1 MPSTPTRSDADSA
14 IARATL
20 ARFIAELVAEPDARW
35 LARLADPEAISE
47 LRLAAATLC
56 IDPRTLESIWHQLQR
71 ADRITDEHGHLCGHT
86 VRSSC
91 PPYEL
96 EYGSGEVF
104 QQSQALADIGGF
116 YRAFGMQLS
125 GSLAERPDHIVPEW
139 EFLSLLALKEAR
151 AIVAGH
157 IDSASCCRDAQRSFL
172 KDHAAAWMFGWF
184 NRVRNERPDGF
195 FSAVVNV
202 AESVLRE
209 WCASRSVSVGAD
221 WLELR
226 PVTDED
232 STITC
237 GAPGAAEVELGPR
250 LAQALRQEAGPC

>member
-1 MPSTPTRSDADSA
+1 M
-14 IARATL
+14 
-20 ARFIAELVAEPDARW
+20 
-35 LARLADPEAISE
+35 
-47 LRLAAATLC
+47 RLAAATL
-56 IDPRTLESIWHQLQR
+56 SIVSRPLDVIWQQLSS
-71 ADRITDEHGHLCGHT
+71 ADRIVDEHGILFGHT
-86 VRSSC
+86 VRSTC

-116 YRAFGMQLS
+116 YQAFGMQLS
-125 GSLAERPDHIVPEW
+125 GPLAERPDHIVPEW
-139 EFLSLLALKEAR
+139 EFLSLLALREAQ
-151 AIVAGH
+151 AIAGGL
-157 IDSASCCRDAQRSFL
+157 IDSAICCRDAQRSFL
-172 KDHAAAWMFGWF
+172 KDHAAAWMVAWF
-184 NRVRNERPDGF
+184 NRVRDVRPDGF
-195 FSAVVNV
+195 FSAVVNL

-209 WCASRSVSVGAD
+209 WCAARSVSVGAG

-250 LAQALRQEAGPC
+250 LAQAFQQESGPC

>member
-1 MPSTPTRSDADSA
+1 MIRQ
-14 IARATL
+14 
-20 ARFIAELVAEPDARW
+20 
-35 LARLADPEAISE
+35 
-47 LRLAAATLC
+47 
-56 IDPRTLESIWHQLQR
+56 QLQR
-71 ADRITDEHGHLCGHT
+71 ADRIADEHGLLFSHT
-86 VRSSC
+86 VRSTC

-116 YRAFGMQLS
+116 YHAFSMQLS

-139 EFLSLLALKEAR
+139 EFLSLLALREAH
-151 AIVAGH
+151 AIDAGH
-157 IDSASCCRDAQRSFL
+157 IDSATCCRDAQRSFL
-172 KDHAAAWMFGWF
+172 KDHAAAWMFAWF
-184 NRVRNERPDGF
+184 NRVRDVRPDGF
-195 FSAVVNV
+195 FSAVADL
-202 AESVLRE
+202 AEAALRE
-209 WCASRSVSVGAD
+209 WCASRSVPVGAG

-250 LAQALRQEAGPC
+250 LAQAFRPEAGQC